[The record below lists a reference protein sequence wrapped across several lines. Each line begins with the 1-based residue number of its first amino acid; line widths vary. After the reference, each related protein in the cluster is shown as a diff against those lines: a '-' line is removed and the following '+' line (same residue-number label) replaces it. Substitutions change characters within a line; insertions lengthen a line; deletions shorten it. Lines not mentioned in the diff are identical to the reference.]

1 MSALQIAFEATA
13 DQAERLEAVLE
24 AAGAEA
30 ITWAEASDSA
40 AVLEPPPGE
49 TRLWDWLRVEAL
61 FPVGSDADGLH
72 ATVADALGGEPAG
85 WRSAE
90 MADQAWE
97 RVWLE
102 HFQPQCFGGTLWVV
116 PTGTPPPQP
125 EAINIRLDP
134 GLAFGTGTHPSTA
147 LCLEALAADPPVD
160 ETVIDYGCGSGLL
173 AIAALRLGARRV
185 VAVDNEPQA
194 RVATGDN
201 ARRNGVADRL
211 EVLAP
216 GASLPVAD
224 RVLAN
229 ILAGILQSLAPRL
242 IDALAV
248 DGRLTLAGLLDTQAD
263 AVRAAYQPA
272 CRFAPVTR
280 SGEWVR
286 LDGRREA
293 V

>member
-1 MSALQIAFEATA
+1 MASRQVAFEVTA
-13 DQAERLEAVLE
+13 DQAEHLDTVLE

-30 ITWAEASDSA
+30 ITWAEAAGSA

-61 FPVGSDADGLH
+61 FPGDSDIDAVH
-72 ATVADALGGEPAG
+72 AAVVEALGGEPSG
-85 WRSAE
+85 WGTAE
-90 MADQAWE
+90 IADQAWE
-97 RVWLE
+97 RAWLE

-116 PTGTPPPQP
+116 PGGMQPPEP

-147 LCLEALAADPPVD
+147 LCLEALAAEPPVD

-185 VAVDNEPQA
+185 VAVDNDPQA
-194 RVATGDN
+194 LIATRDN
-201 ARRNGVADRL
+201 ARRNGVEDRL
-211 EVLAP
+211 EVQEPA
-216 GASLPVAD
+216 ANLPVAD

-242 IDALAV
+242 IAALAV
-248 DGRLTLAGLLDTQAD
+248 DGRLTLAGLLATQTE

-272 CRFAPVTR
+272 CRFGPVAR
-280 SGEWVR
+280 ADEWVR
-286 LDGRREA
+286 LDGRRLA

>member
-1 MSALQIAFEATA
+1 MSARQVAFEVTA
-13 DQAERLEAVLE
+13 DQAESLEAVLE

-30 ITWAEASDSA
+30 ITWAEAPGSA

-61 FPVGSDADGLH
+61 FPADSDVDAVRAAL
-72 ATVADALGGEPAG
+72 ADALGGDPSG
-85 WRSAE
+85 WRTAE
-90 MADQAWE
+90 IADQAWE
-97 RVWLE
+97 RAWLE
-102 HFQPQCFGGTLWVV
+102 HFQPQCFGGRLWVV
-116 PTGTPPPQP
+116 PGGLEPPVP
-125 EAINIRLDP
+125 EAVNIRLDP

-147 LCLEALAADPPVD
+147 LCLEALAADPPLD

-185 VAVDNEPQA
+185 VAVDNDPQA
-194 RVATGDN
+194 LTATRDN
-201 ARRNGVADRL
+201 ALRNGVEDRL
-211 EVLAP
+211 EVLGPA
-216 GASLPVAD
+216 AALPVAD

-248 DGRLTLAGLLDTQAD
+248 GGRLTLAGLLETQAD
-263 AVRAAYQPA
+263 AVRAAYEPA
-272 CRFAPVTR
+272 CRFEPVIR
-280 SGEWVR
+280 VDEWAR
-286 LDGRREA
+286 LDGRRRA